1 MLYAGTTQFIAVS
14 SLDQTVLMEA
24 LSRVDEAR
32 IVELAKELIRVPSV
46 SGEEKAVMNRARELL
61 EEMGIAVELH
71 GSDERPIIEAVLN
84 PGAERLLVF
93 NGHLDVVPIAKPDAW
108 TKEPWEPVL
117 VDGRL
122 YGRGSSDMKSSCAV
136 MIHVLEILRD
146 MGLPLTVGVHLVPDE
161 ERGAQFGSKVLVEK
175 IEKGEMRRPDYVVI
189 GEQSNLKVRVAERGM
204 FGFQVRFYGRAAHT
218 AASRTT
224 GVNAIAKASK
234 GVLALEHH
242 IDKYHKWIGHPMQSV
257 NIIEGGTVSNQVPAV
272 CTVTVDRR
280 LIIGETADTVVAEVT
295 ADLDE
300 AGEGDP
306 DWSWE
311 IVAPKDEEGKWVYTP
326 ANYTPPESELGQAF
340 MDAVPAALGVEPEL
354 YVEWAGCTDGRLYR
368 QAGMQTIGFGP
379 IGFGAHGPDEFVL
392 VDSLVKTAKVYL
404 ALALRLAEG

>member
-1 MLYAGTTQFIAVS
+1 MDQAVLS
-14 SLDQTVLMEA
+14 EA

-32 IVELAKELIRVPSV
+32 IVELAKELVKVPSV
-46 SGEEKAVMNRARELL
+46 SGEERAVMHRARELL
-61 EEMGIAVELH
+61 EEIGVGVELH
-71 GSDERPIIEAVLN
+71 GSEERPIIDAVVN

-108 TKEPWEPVL
+108 TKAPWDPVL
-117 VDGRL
+117 MDGRL
-122 YGRGSSDMKSSCAV
+122 YGRGASDMKSSCAV
-136 MIHVLEILRD
+136 MIHVLEILKD
-146 MGLPLTVGVHLVPDE
+146 MGLPLGVGVQLVPDE
-161 ERGAQFGSKVLVEK
+161 ERGASFGSKVLVEK
-175 IEKGEMRRPDYVVI
+175 ITRGEMRRPDYVVI
-189 GEQSNLKVRVAERGM
+189 GEQSNLKVRVAERGI
-204 FGFQVRFYGRAAHT
+204 FGFQVKFHGRAAHT
-218 AASRTT
+218 AASRIT
-224 GVNAIAKASK
+224 GINAIAKASK

-242 IDKYHKWIGHPMQSV
+242 IDKFHEWIGHPMQSV
-257 NIIEGGTVSNQVPAV
+257 NIIEGGTVSNQVPAE
-272 CTVTVDRR
+272 CTITVDRR
-280 LIIGETADTVVAEVT
+280 LVIGETADDVVAEVK

-311 IVAPKDEEGKWVYTP
+311 IVAPRDENGGWVYTP
-326 ANYTPPESELGQAF
+326 ANYTPPDSELGEAF

-354 YVEWAGCTDGRLYR
+354 YVEWAGSTDGRLYR
-368 QAGMQTIGFGP
+368 QAGIQTIGFGP